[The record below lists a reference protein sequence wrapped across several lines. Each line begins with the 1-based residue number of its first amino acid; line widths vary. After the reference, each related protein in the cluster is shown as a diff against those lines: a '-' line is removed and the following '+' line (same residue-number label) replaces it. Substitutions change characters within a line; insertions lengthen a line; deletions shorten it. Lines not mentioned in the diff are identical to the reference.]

1 MEEALYEKY
10 LAAQPPLQKGL
21 ALIAIASA
29 TAPLL
34 GLLGTVTG
42 MIHTFDL
49 IDIFGTGDAKS
60 LASGISEALI
70 TTKFGLIVAIPA
82 LIIHAL
88 MRRKVQGIKATM
100 EMISLAFLNGLKG
113 GKTL

>member
-1 MEEALYEKY
+1 
-10 LAAQPPLQKGL
+10 
-21 ALIAIASA
+21 
-29 TAPLL
+29 
-34 GLLGTVTG
+34 
-42 MIHTFDL
+42 MIHTFKL

-88 MRRKVQGIKATM
+88 LRRKVQGIKATM
-100 EMISLAFLNGLKG
+100 EMVSLAFLNGLKG
-113 GKTL
+113 GKAL